1 MIKKVNIKNFRTI
14 QELDLNFHDLGIIV
28 GPNNVGKTTI
38 LKVLDAVLG
47 ETYPA
52 NKFDIED
59 FHDSS
64 VDSIT
69 VEIDL
74 EKPIYGRNLRS
85 KDLYRRTDIPI
96 KKFMFVIS
104 KSEQELHY
112 EFTAYGNNDK
122 IFYGDENLRKQIN
135 FVYIPANR
143 DLPRHLFV
151 NKKSVWGKILHKFD
165 EEYKKN
171 QNAVEFKKS
180 MELPKEILEN
190 NDVYKKFKN
199 MFLTNCEKNI
209 KGSEKLILDFQMYDP
224 LFYYKMIGMFGKSDT
239 LAHIHVEKFGYG
251 IQNLIL
257 ISLFQTYAE
266 IFKNKIILAIE
277 EPEAFLDTFVQ
288 RVLFSNFKNIT
299 AAKQMQIIY
308 STHSVNFVQPNL
320 GHKIIILKKN
330 IDGDLNAINHNVNLE
345 SELEDHHIEIYS
357 KFNPE
362 RNELFFAKKILLVE
376 GKSDKLLFET
386 LCDEKWGIDIN
397 EHGISIIECG
407 SKSGVIY
414 FIGVCKSLGIEN
426 YYAVWDE
433 GKNGSNH
440 ELFAQSLK
448 NGKGFQMK
456 KNLETHLDIIKY
468 GESKLENAFRWVKN
482 DYDENKLR
490 SIKEIY
496 DFLKP

>member
-190 NDVYKKFKN
+190 NDVYKKF
-199 MFLTNCEKNI
+199 
-209 KGSEKLILDFQMYDP
+209 IL
-224 LFYYKMIGMFGKSDT
+224 
-239 LAHIHVEKFGYG
+239 
-251 IQNLIL
+251 
-257 ISLFQTYAE
+257 
-266 IFKNKIILAIE
+266 
-277 EPEAFLDTFVQ
+277 
-288 RVLFSNFKNIT
+288 
-299 AAKQMQIIY
+299 
-308 STHSVNFVQPNL
+308 
-320 GHKIIILKKN
+320 
-330 IDGDLNAINHNVNLE
+330 
-345 SELEDHHIEIYS
+345 
-357 KFNPE
+357 
-362 RNELFFAKKILLVE
+362 
-376 GKSDKLLFET
+376 
-386 LCDEKWGIDIN
+386 
-397 EHGISIIECG
+397 
-407 SKSGVIY
+407 
-414 FIGVCKSLGIEN
+414 
-426 YYAVWDE
+426 
-433 GKNGSNH
+433 
-440 ELFAQSLK
+440 
-448 NGKGFQMK
+448 
-456 KNLETHLDIIKY
+456 
-468 GESKLENAFRWVKN
+468 
-482 DYDENKLR
+482 
-490 SIKEIY
+490 
-496 DFLKP
+496 